1 MKNKQAKTPECYES
15 TRYNATKHGA
25 LSKVPV
31 LPWENAED
39 FSQLEDAFI
48 TEYNPQG
55 ASEEHL
61 VLEMANCIFR
71 KQRIYKAENAL
82 IISRTSIPS
91 SYTLKRAANLIAPK
105 VDLTPSVL
113 DELNLGD
120 ILHDNKPLQE
130 NELVAFKKLLAS
142 IQAIID
148 LNCTYEEM
156 LKRCPADTRKDW
168 HDWLNAEDSIYTA
181 DAKSFIEFLKIEV
194 IEWYEEKLKE
204 FLARPYLKQQLIGL
218 SHVPSH
224 ETENLQRH
232 ENALDRRFEKSLA
245 MLLKIQEV
253 RILKSEPSTLI
264 QTVNS
269 VL

>member
-1 MKNKQAKTPECYES
+1 
-15 TRYNATKHGA
+15 
-25 LSKVPV
+25 
-31 LPWENAED
+31 
-39 FSQLEDAFI
+39 
-48 TEYNPQG
+48 
-55 ASEEHL
+55 
-61 VLEMANCIFR
+61 
-71 KQRIYKAENAL
+71 
-82 IISRTSIPS
+82 
-91 SYTLKRAANLIAPK
+91 
-105 VDLTPSVL
+105 
-113 DELNLGD
+113 
-120 ILHDNKPLQE
+120 
-130 NELVAFKKLLAS
+130 
-142 IQAIID
+142 
-148 LNCTYEEM
+148 M

-253 RILKSEPSTLI
+253 RMLKSEPSTLI
-264 QTVNS
+264 KTVNS